1 MKIAIIGSGISGLTA
16 AYLLCKNHDIA
27 VFEAN
32 DYIGGHTHTHE
43 IVLEKKNWRIDS
55 GFIVYNENTYPNFIK
70 LLKRLNVAT
79 QKTSMGFSVKAP
91 DKNLEYSGGS
101 LNSLFAQRRNL
112 FRPSFYLMIKDILRF
127 NRVSISKLKDLSETT
142 TINEFLIS
150 NNFGKHFIENYII
163 PMGAAIWSTA
173 AEKTIE
179 MPAVFYIRFFQNHGL
194 LQINNRPQWHVI
206 KDGSKSYINK
216 IIQSFES
223 KVLLSTPVKKV
234 KRHEH
239 GVEVVYGNEESS
251 DIFDKVIFAN
261 HSDQALKLLD
271 DPSPEENM
279 ILGAL
284 PYQKNVALLHTDSEI
299 LPNKKITWSSWNYLL
314 SVDNSKPVA
323 LTYNMNILQS
333 LDSKTDFLVTLNGND
348 QVNPKKVIKTISYEH
363 PLFTVAGVKAQKQK
377 HLISGKNNTFY
388 CGAYWGYGFHEDGV
402 NSALDVCSF
411 FGKSL

>member
-1 MKIAIIGSGISGLTA
+1 
-16 AYLLCKNHDIA
+16 
-27 VFEAN
+27 
-32 DYIGGHTHTHE
+32 
-43 IVLEKKNWRIDS
+43 
-55 GFIVYNENTYPNFIK
+55 
-70 LLKRLNVAT
+70 
-79 QKTSMGFSVKAP
+79 MGFSVKAP

-150 NNFGKHFIENYII
+150 NNFGKHFIKNYII

-173 AEKTIE
+173 AEKVIE

-234 KRHEH
+234 KRYEH
-239 GVEVVYGNEESS
+239 GVEVVYGNDKSS

-299 LPNKKITWSSWNYLL
+299 LPNINEKK
-314 SVDNSKPVA
+314 DPPVEHEE
-323 LTYNMNILQS
+323 YKNIENKYDKYFKENL
-333 LDSKTDFLVTLNGND
+333 
-348 QVNPKKVIKTISYEH
+348 
-363 PLFTVAGVKAQKQK
+363 
-377 HLISGKNNTFY
+377 
-388 CGAYWGYGFHEDGV
+388 
-402 NSALDVCSF
+402 
-411 FGKSL
+411 